1 MNYLKSK
8 IHKILHWEYW
18 YFEAVYYPIFIVWFY
33 YALKSKSF
41 FFFNAANPSIRNG
54 GMAMESKKE
63 IYDLIPEQYIPK
75 TLLFKKKTALNKVV
89 DEAVRAGISFPLI
102 AKPDI
107 GMKAYAV
114 ERICNEAQLQSY
126 IHKIPGD
133 YLIQEL
139 INYPNEIG
147 IFYVRFPDDESGKIT
162 GIVSKEFLSVT
173 GNGRDTIMQLI
184 KQNSRSYFQ
193 LPVLTRQYGDLLN
206 RVLPIE
212 DKFIL
217 VPYGSHTRGSKFT
230 DISHKI
236 NEKLLNTINTVC
248 TKIPGFY
255 FGRIDIRYST
265 LEELCNGIN
274 FSIIEI
280 NGAGS
285 EPTHIYDPEHS
296 VFFAWKEIIRHWRL
310 LFQISRTNFKK
321 GNPYLNYK
329 DGRNMLK
336 ANKKLEAQLKMI

>member
-1 MNYLKSK
+1 
-8 IHKILHWEYW
+8 
-18 YFEAVYYPIFIVWFY
+18 
-33 YALKSKSF
+33 
-41 FFFNAANPSIRNG
+41 
-54 GMAMESKKE
+54 MAMESKKE
-63 IYDLIPEQYIPK
+63 NYDLIPAQYIPK
-75 TLLFKKKTALNKVV
+75 TLLFKKKTALKKVIDV
-89 DEAVRAGISFPLI
+89 AAKAGISFPLI

-114 ERICNEAQLQSY
+114 ERIGNEAQLQSY

-147 IFYVRFPDDESGKIT
+147 IFYVRFPDDELGKIT

-193 LPVLTRQYGDLLN
+193 LPVLKRQCGDLLN
-206 RVLPIE
+206 RVLPIDE
-212 DKFIL
+212 KLIL
-217 VPYGSHTRGSKFT
+217 VPYGSHTRGSKFI
-230 DISHKI
+230 DISHLL
-236 NEKLLNTINTVC
+236 NEKLLSTINSVC
-248 TKIPGFY
+248 IKIPGFY

-265 LEELCNGIN
+265 FEELCDGKN

-285 EPTHIYDPEHS
+285 EPTHIYDPGHS
-296 VFFAWKEIIRHWRL
+296 VFFAWKEIIKHWKL
-310 LFQISRTNFKK
+310 LYQISKINFKK
-321 GNPYLNYK
+321 GNSYLNFK

-336 ANKKLEAQLKMI
+336 ENIKLEAKLKIL